1 MSSKFATNIFN
12 NISCHNKL
20 AVIICYSILLLEK
33 SSTHLCESEHLV
45 RLAGGRRF
53 GMHWLSFS
61 LLGRRGLGTEH
72 VLKQR
77 HYKIPSYV
85 IVSAKHGRKV
95 FTKKVYK
102 APQGSL
108 SGNRRT
114 TRDPFLGDWTAPKII
129 PAIITCPAIKKYA
142 Y

>member
-1 MSSKFATNIFN
+1 VQNILN
-12 NISCHNKL
+12 NIYLCNTL
-20 AVIICYSILLLEK
+20 AIIIYYGIYVGKVGSTFLSQNIARSLPRG
-33 SSTHLCESEHLV
+33 SS
-45 RLAGGRRF
+45 F
-53 GMHWLSFS
+53 IKHWLGSS
-61 LLGRRGLGTEH
+61 MLGRNGWRTEH

-77 HYKIPSYV
+77 HNRTPSC
-85 IVSAKHGRKV
+85 IISAKHRRKV